1 MNMAEGMGFEPTETV
16 FVCRLLHQQ
25 EFPRQLIREEL
36 VSYKALLRANGRPRK
51 RMHERRV
58 LRGAIESLPRLGR

>member
-1 MNMAEGMGFEPTETV
+1 MNGSQVNGENVAGGTLAHYIKAVRSMFNSARRQGLILTNPAEA
-16 FVCRLLHQQ
+16 
-25 EFPRQLIREEL
+25 IEL
-36 VSYKALLRANGRPRK
+36 PRK